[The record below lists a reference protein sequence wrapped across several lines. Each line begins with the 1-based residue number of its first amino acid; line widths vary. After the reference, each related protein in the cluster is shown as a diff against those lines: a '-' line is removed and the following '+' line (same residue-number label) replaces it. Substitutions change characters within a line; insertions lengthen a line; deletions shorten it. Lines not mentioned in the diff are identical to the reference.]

1 MGEHR
6 PMHLSRLVFLVVVA
20 SACSKEAP
28 APQRPPPQVAV
39 TTVAGA
45 TIPSTMT
52 FVAQTESSRRVDI
65 VARVSGYLERIAY
78 QEGQVVKEG
87 QVLFE
92 LDRKPFVAQLDAT
105 KGEVLSQQARFSTAK
120 SNLERIKPL
129 AEQDALSKADL
140 DRAQGEFD
148 AARAAVFS
156 AEAKQREAELN
167 LGYTTVRSPVT
178 GVASRALQRQGSY
191 INATADSSQLTY
203 VAALDPMWVN
213 FSVSQN
219 QMSRI
224 RSEIAA
230 GRVVLPKGEKL
241 QVTLLMTDGTPYPE
255 KGRIDFADPSFS
267 PDTGSFLVRAE
278 VSNHDRTLR
287 PGMFVNARVEGLMRP
302 DAVVVPQLA
311 VQQGAKGPVIFV
323 VREDSVAELRPVI
336 VGDYYGEK
344 DIVVLEGLK
353 AGERIVTDGVLK
365 VVPGSPVQINPK
377 P

>member
-1 MGEHR
+1 
-6 PMHLSRLVFLVVVA
+6 
-20 SACSKEAP
+20 
-28 APQRPPPQVAV
+28 
-39 TTVAGA
+39 
-45 TIPSTMT
+45 
-52 FVAQTESSRRVDI
+52 
-65 VARVSGYLERIAY
+65 
-78 QEGQVVKEG
+78 
-87 QVLFE
+87 VLFE
-92 LDRKPFVAQLDAT
+92 LDRKPFQAQLDAA

-167 LGYTTVRSPVT
+167 LGYTVIRSPVT

-241 QVTLLMTDGTPYPE
+241 QVTLLLPDGSAYPE

-278 VSNHDRTLR
+278 VANHDRTLR

-302 DAVVVPQLA
+302 DALVVPQLA
-311 VQQGAKGPVIFV
+311 VQQGAKGHVVYV
-323 VREDSVAELRPVI
+323 VREDSVAELRTVI

-344 DIVVLEGLK
+344 GIVVLEGLK

-365 VVPGSPVQINPK
+365 VVPGNPVSISK
-377 P
+377 

>member
-1 MGEHR
+1 MR
-6 PMHLSRLVFLVVVA
+6 TSLIVVA
-20 SACSKEAP
+20 ALAAGCSKEAP
-28 APQRPPPQVAV
+28 PPQRPPPQVAV
-39 TTVAGA
+39 ATVAAA

-52 FVAQTESSRRVDI
+52 FVAQTESSRRVEI
-65 VARVSGYLERIAY
+65 VARLSGYLERIAY
-78 QEGQVVKEG
+78 REGQVVKEG

-92 LDRKPFVAQLDAT
+92 LDRKPFQAQLDAA
-105 KGEVLSQQARFSTAK
+105 KGEVLSQQARFSTAR

-167 LGYTTVRSPVT
+167 LGYTIIRSPVT
-178 GVASRALQRQGSY
+178 GVAGRALQRQGSY
-191 INATADSSQLTY
+191 INAMTDSAQLTY

-219 QMSRI
+219 QISRI
-224 RSEIAA
+224 RGEIAA
-230 GRVVLPKGEKL
+230 GRVRMPEGGKL
-241 QVTLLMTDGTPYPE
+241 QVTLLLADGTSYPQ
-255 KGRIDFADPSFS
+255 KGRVDFADPSFS

-278 VSNHDRTLR
+278 IANPERALR

-311 VQQGAKGPVIFV
+311 VQQGAKGHVVYV
-323 VREDSVAELRPVI
+323 VRPDSVAELRPVI

-344 DIVVLEGLK
+344 GIVVVEGLK
-353 AGERIVTDGVLK
+353 AGERIVTDGMLK
-365 VVPGSPVQINPK
+365 VVPGGPVQVSSP
-377 P
+377 